1 MTDSIILV
9 FKIGDPVTYRDGAIE
24 TVVMGDPDVNG
35 DIITVDESGVY
46 IFRHQDALTPVPPP
60 DPRDAV
66 VEAAVALV
74 AAAAIV
80 DLADA
85 VKAVPRHRYPDEKTG
100 TCFRCFLPW
109 PCPTER
115 AHRALDALEAD
126 RA

>member
-1 MTDSIILV
+1 MSAADDLRALSTAATPGPWRLNDSEH
-9 FKIGDPVTYRDGAIE
+9 YRAPQVLMAPGEGGVRI
-24 TVVMGDPDVNG
+24 
-35 DIITVDESGVY
+35 SGL
-46 IFRHQDALTPVPPP
+46 RDSADAALI
-60 DPRDAV
+60 
-66 VEAAVALV
+66 VALRNR
-74 AAAAIV
+74 AAAIV

-115 AHRALDALEAD
+115 AHRALDALEAN